1 MRDRTLSNTRFLC
14 QKPLQSHRE
23 KVSKAIAAALMTK
36 AQLHPNACIPRELAR
51 LPITFRSLVNS
62 TTITTKGGA
71 RSPFNIADQNSIF
84 TALKPAK
91 SKASPTTIATAITAS
106 GQRWSR

>member
-62 TTITTKGGA
+62 TTITTKAEQEA
-71 RSPFNIADQNSIF
+71 RSISL
-84 TALKPAK
+84 TK
-91 SKASPTTIATAITAS
+91 TAS
-106 GQRWSR
+106 LRR